1 MTECNPTRPI
11 RLRERSQRPMRGVFS
26 MVLSALLATQIL
38 IANAHAEPSSSAR
51 PAAATPKKERVYK
64 ETSRNS
70 NAGRHNLGCWQYKL
84 KAGLWKRT
92 YVCR

>member
-11 RLRERSQRPMRGVFS
+11 RLRERCQRPIKGLS
-26 MVLSALLATQIL
+26 SIVLSALLATQIL
-38 IANAHAEPSSSAR
+38 IANAHAEPSPSAMT
-51 PAAATPKKERVYK
+51 AASPKKDRVDK
-64 ETSRNS
+64 EKSRNS